1 MGRGLVALGLII
13 IFASVIYMLAVMGV
27 LGESVSGQIMGTIL
41 CEDNET
47 FSQRYGTYRGSI
59 EDVPAFF
66 LCSDSE
72 GIERNVNGGAIATIV
87 IGFVGLLLT
96 GIILVNIGARRA
108 VKEGFATIGIDSDS
122 GFSIARNTI
131 SYDTNASTDEMREML
146 QNSFEVAGKALGV
159 DSLSD
164 KLQQLDDALNKGLI
178 SKSEYEKARRNLLD
192 SFDD

>member
-27 LGESVSGQIMGTIL
+27 FGQSVSAQFMGTIL

-47 FSQRYGTYRGSI
+47 FSQRYGEYRGSI
-59 EDVPAFF
+59 ENVPAFF
-66 LCSDSE
+66 MCTDSE

-96 GIILVNIGARRA
+96 GIIIVNIGARRA
-108 VKEGFATIGIDSDS
+108 VKEGFATFGDETGT
-122 GFSIARNTI
+122 GFHIARSTINYDNNT
-131 SYDTNASTDEMREML
+131 SADEMREIL
-146 QNSFEVAGKALGV
+146 QSSFDVAGKALGV

-164 KLQQLDDALNKGLI
+164 KLQQLDDALDKGLI
-178 SKSEYEKARRNLLD
+178 SKSEYETARQNLLD
-192 SFDD
+192 NFDD